1 MEYFGDWQNLN
12 IFEQSAKW
20 KIFTLN
26 KGKKEKKKSS
36 KHIRKAYNEARMY
49 NEKMLREITKTVD
62 IGIKPQRLAASVEF
76 EGVYWI
82 G

>member
-1 MEYFGDWQNLN
+1 MLN
-12 IFEQSAKW
+12 GKFSH
-20 KIFTLN
+20 L
-26 KGKKEKKKSS
+26 KKEKKKKKSS
-36 KHIRKAYNEARMY
+36 KHIRNAYDEARMY

-62 IGIKPQRLAASVEF
+62 TGIKPQRLAASVEF

>member
-1 MEYFGDWQNLN
+1 MEYFGDWQNIN

-20 KIFTLN
+20 KIFTLK
-26 KGKKEKKKSS
+26 KGKKKKKSS
-36 KHIRKAYNEARMY
+36 KHICNAYDEVRMY

-62 IGIKPQRLAASVEF
+62 TGIKPQRLAASVEF
-76 EGVYWI
+76 KGVYWI

>member
-1 MEYFGDWQNLN
+1 
-12 IFEQSAKW
+12 
-20 KIFTLN
+20 
-26 KGKKEKKKSS
+26 
-36 KHIRKAYNEARMY
+36 MY